1 MTLYVLS
8 GALVAILVLRVWLG
22 DRVLDI
28 SALTVAFAPVNRV
41 RFALRRA
48 LRFSRGAPT
57 LPNEPKDAL
66 FDYLEG
72 AARTKAEA
80 RAEQLLGAYDL
91 TRLREHSTRVA
102 MRENLYVLDL
112 LDTHAAAHLTR
123 VTAASVVD
131 VGSKDFVYAPALFAL
146 AERWSE
152 EPPALTGVEIDGH
165 VVYADLRSRAD
176 HAAAWAA
183 LAGTTARYCVQDF
196 LAFTPAAPATLVT
209 IFYPFVTRFAL
220 LRWGLPVS
228 EYRPEALLAHAVSI
242 LGDGGVLVIIN
253 HTHEERDLLRAQ
265 METIVGVVRAH
276 GDDVTSTL
284 VDYWEDVGERSVSVY
299 VRR

>member
-1 MTLYVLS
+1 MTLYVLA
-8 GALVAILVLRVWLG
+8 GALVAILVLRAWLG
-22 DRVLDI
+22 DRVMDI

-48 LRFSRGAPT
+48 LGFSRGAPT

-66 FDYLEG
+66 FAYLEG
-72 AARTKAEA
+72 AARMKAEA
-80 RAEQLLGAYDL
+80 RAEELVHAYGL

-112 LDTHAAAHLTR
+112 LDRHATAQLTR
-123 VTAASVVD
+123 VKAASVVD
-131 VGSKDFVYAPALFAL
+131 VGSKDFVYAPALFAF
-146 AERWSE
+146 AEHWSE
-152 EPPALTGVEIDGH
+152 GPPALTGVEIDGH
-165 VVYADLRSRAD
+165 VVYKDLRSRAD

-196 LAFTPAAPATLVT
+196 LELTPGVPATLVT

-242 LGDGGVLVIIN
+242 LADGGVLLIVN

-265 METIVGVVRAH
+265 MEKITGVVRAH
-276 GDDVTSTL
+276 GDDVISAL